1 MPILQDARQQEL
13 IDRVCGQLVAWN
25 LREPA
30 VVFLSM
36 HTPLAFLGSQLLI
49 AAQPFLGIVTGDEF
63 ARDFAVLLEDPASLD
78 LLIRQLEQTTP
89 SPSSDRT

>member
-1 MPILQDARQQEL
+1 MPILQDARRLEV

-36 HTPLAFLGSQLLI
+36 HAPLAFLGSQFLI
-49 AAQPFLGIVTGDEF
+49 AAQPFLGVVTGDEF
-63 ARDFAVLLEDPASLD
+63 ARDFAVLLQDPESLD
-78 LLIRQLEQTTP
+78 LVITRLEQTNP
-89 SPSSDRT
+89 SASET

>member
-1 MPILQDARQQEL
+1 MPILQDARRLEV

-36 HTPLAFLGSQLLI
+36 HAPLAFLGSQFLI
-49 AAQPFLGIVTGDEF
+49 AAQPFLGVVTGDEF
-63 ARDFAVLLEDPASLD
+63 ARDFAVLLQDPESLD
-78 LLIRQLEQTTP
+78 LVIARLEQTNP
-89 SPSSDRT
+89 SASET

>member
-1 MPILQDARQQEL
+1 MPILQDARRQEL
-13 IDRVCGQLVAWN
+13 VDRVCGQLVAWN

-36 HTPLAFLGSQLLI
+36 HAPLAFLGSQLLI

-63 ARDFAVLLEDPASLD
+63 ARDFAVLLEDPESLD
-78 LLIRQLEQTTP
+78 LLITRLEQITP
-89 SPSSDRT
+89 SPIR